1 MATTG
6 AVGQRIGAL
15 LVLLVLG
22 MLSLPVTAY
31 FLDGEGTENWILPV
45 AAVVM
50 GVVGA
55 VVGRLLPGLAGEEV
69 SSTRAILVGAVV
81 GVGMLVI
88 GVIVFFLL
96 LNGFSGA

>member
-1 MATTG
+1 VASTT

-15 LVLLVLG
+15 VILLVLG

-45 AAVVM
+45 AVVVM
-50 GVVGA
+50 AVVGA
-55 VVGRLLPGLAGEEV
+55 VVGVALPGLAGDGATTSRSV
-69 SSTRAILVGAVV
+69 LIGAIVGIA
-81 GVGMLVI
+81 MLVL

>member
-1 MATTG
+1 MASTT

-15 LVLLVLG
+15 VILLVLG

-45 AAVVM
+45 AVVVM
-50 GVVGA
+50 AVVGA
-55 VVGRLLPGLAGEEV
+55 VVGVALPGLAGDGATTSRSV
-69 SSTRAILVGAVV
+69 LIGAIVGIA
-81 GVGMLVI
+81 MLVL